1 MPKHDPLLCIRQ
13 MLDFAREAESLLQ
26 NRTRD
31 DIEKDR
37 MLQLSLLKL
46 LEMVGE
52 AAGRIPHIERENF
65 PQVPWDSIIGM
76 RHRLIHGYNNID
88 YDIVWKTVTE
98 DLPPLIILLEKIIN
112 RETM

>member
-1 MPKHDPLLCIRQ
+1 MPKHEPLLCIRQ
-13 MLDFAREAESLLQ
+13 MLDFAREANSLMQ

-52 AAGRIPHIERENF
+52 AASRISVNDRQHF
-65 PQVPWDSIIGM
+65 SQVPWDSIIGM
-76 RHRLIHGYNNID
+76 RHRLIHGYDIVD

-112 RETM
+112 QETM

>member
-1 MPKHDPLLCIRQ
+1 MSKHEPLLCIRQ
-13 MLDFAREAESLLQ
+13 MLDFAREANSLMQ
-26 NRTRD
+26 NRTRA

-52 AAGRIPHIERENF
+52 AANRIPHIEREHF

-76 RHRLIHGYNNID
+76 RHRLIHGYDIVD
-88 YDIVWKTVTE
+88 YDIVWKTAVE
-98 DLPPLIILLEKIIN
+98 DLPTLISLLEELLKN
-112 RETM
+112 QT

>member
-1 MPKHDPLLCIRQ
+1 MPKHDPLLSIRQ
-13 MLDFAREAESLLQ
+13 MLDFAREAESLLK
-26 NRTRD
+26 NRTRN

-52 AAGRIPHIERENF
+52 SASRIPHNEQARL
-65 PQVPWDSIIGM
+65 PQVPWDNIIGM

-88 YDIVWKTVTE
+88 YDIVWKTITE

-112 RETM
+112 QETM